1 MSLTKANYYNQF
13 QWVVRDWVNALVYSA
28 PIAIEYCNALKGIN
42 HFVRS
47 QKSHS
52 HVKQIS

>member
-13 QWVVRDWVNALVYSA
+13 QWVVRNWVNALVYSA
-28 PIAIEYCNALKGIN
+28 PIAAEYCNALKEII